1 MKGERGAVRRAAGL
15 DCITRCSLAASRRQA
30 VPPAPW
36 GRAGGATCAGLELE
50 GGTDAD
56 AIGLVIIGAVI
67 GLVFLHPAE
76 FDHGIEGDAGF
87 VVPYMDIS
95 AASDAII
102 QLILDPSLRNT
113 LGQNGRK
120 KVLERHN
127 TDKSVASVE
136 AIIQK
141 YLPLQV
147 SEQHNQ

>member
-1 MKGERGAVRRAAGL
+1 MEAAL
-15 DCITRCSLAASRRQA
+15 QETPVVCFED
-30 VPPAPW
+30 
-36 GRAGGATCAGLELE
+36 AGGAPEL
-50 GGTDAD
+50 
-56 AIGLVIIGAVI
+56 
-67 GLVFLHPAE
+67 
-76 FDHGIEGDAGF
+76 IEADAGF

-113 LGQNGRK
+113 LGQNARK

-147 SEQHNQ
+147 SEKHNQ